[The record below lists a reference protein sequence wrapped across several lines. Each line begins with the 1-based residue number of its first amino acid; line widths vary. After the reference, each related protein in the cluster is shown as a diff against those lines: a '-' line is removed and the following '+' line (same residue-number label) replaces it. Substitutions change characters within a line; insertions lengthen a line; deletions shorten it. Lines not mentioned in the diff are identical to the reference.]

1 MQRILLLQ
9 HFLEILAMQRGV
21 LQNRRSKIATMG
33 RKTET
38 KNTNYMWLSNKS
50 RRKEIKKPS
59 L

>member
-38 KNTNYMWLSNKS
+38 TK
-50 RRKEIKKPS
+50 IVF
-59 L
+59 